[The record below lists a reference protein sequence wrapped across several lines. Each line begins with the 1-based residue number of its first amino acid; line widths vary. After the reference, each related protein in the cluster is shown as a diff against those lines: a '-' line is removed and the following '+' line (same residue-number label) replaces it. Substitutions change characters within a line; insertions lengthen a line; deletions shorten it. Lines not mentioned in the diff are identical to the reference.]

1 MNEEQQQ
8 PHPELRD
15 LVQDLDLNTPLH
27 ELIEDPAIFEQP
39 ITFSPQ
45 ELEQL
50 DALAREY
57 LQELSER
64 GMIPDIPPMDID
76 PKLLEPERELPGK
89 GMDIDF
95 GR

>member
-1 MNEEQQQ
+1 MNGKQQQ
-8 PHPELRD
+8 PQTNLPD

-27 ELIEDPAIFEQP
+27 ELIEDPTILEQP
-39 ITFSPQ
+39 LTFSPQ

-57 LQELSER
+57 LQELAER
-64 GMIPDIPPMDID
+64 GMIPDLPPMDMD
-76 PKLLEPERELPGK
+76 PKLLEPEKELPGK
-89 GMDIDF
+89 DIDMDF

>member
-15 LVQDLDLNTPLH
+15 LVQDLDLNTPLY
-27 ELIEDPAIFEQP
+27 ELIEDPAILEQP
-39 ITFSPQ
+39 IEFSPQ

-57 LQELSER
+57 LQELYER

-89 GMDIDF
+89 DSDMDF